1 MKRLSS
7 ALLAASVL
15 FSALPASAQEYRFTY
30 SKLYTQMKNNANEG
44 HDDVKVSFFFI
55 NKETRQL
62 CNIEKAWMEKEEH
75 YEELTI
81 APNNELLVPLDS
93 NLRSANP
100 LVFIHTQND
109 IQCDFSMVVMTK
121 EPLNGKISVEELS
134 QYPPQMKSLLD
145 DLGGM
150 FSKWFSPEVEG
161 LTLEFANNYSG
172 SITRS
177 NGESI
182 AIENGVATVVID
194 ELSKDEYV
202 TLPVET
208 VRVLPFIPNAQ

>member
-15 FSALPASAQEYRFTY
+15 LSALPASAQEYRFTY

-81 APNNELLVPLDS
+81 APNNELLVPLDN

-134 QYPPQMKSLLD
+134 QYPLQMKSLLD

-161 LTLEFANNYSG
+161 LTLEFADNYSG